1 MTAVFSNS
9 NFFSSNYNN
18 ELRNFTIEVVTFD
31 GESEYFE
38 IEAEDANEAC
48 NIATSMVENAD
59 YAMVQG
65 VA

>member
-18 ELRNFTIEVVTFD
+18 ELRNYTIEVITFD
-31 GESEYFE
+31 GESEIFE

-48 NIATSMVENAD
+48 NIATSMVENVD